1 MCSILCYCSADVDI
15 PALQEALSETSSRG
29 PDDSRIVNTGE
40 GWIGFNRLSIMGITG
55 DGMQPFVFRN
65 RTSCRVSELT
75 DTPEGYRI
83 PPDTEIVLA
92 CNGEIYG
99 FRPVKEELE
108 KKGYRFISDSDCE
121 ILPALYKEY
130 GTDMFRML
138 DAEFAMVFYD
148 RTPPSV
154 LWNRLR
160 RDLCICL
167 RAEEPDF
174 SCRKRQAVSSG
185 MLFQGWE
192 IYTLPGYVGGEI
204 IQQRRIR
211 ADRGKYT

>member
-148 RTPPSV
+148 RTEKS
-154 LWNRLR
+154 WIAA
-160 RDLCICL
+160 RD
-167 RAEEPDF
+167 P
-174 SCRKRQAVSSG
+174 
-185 MLFQGWE
+185 
-192 IYTLPGYVGGEI
+192 VG
-204 IQQRRIR
+204 IR
-211 ADRGKYT
+211 PLYYGIS

>member
-83 PPDTEIVLA
+83 PPDTTPIASEEYTSLVISARPIAMIGGSSAMGVL
-92 CNGEIYG
+92 
-99 FRPVKEELE
+99 
-108 KKGYRFISDSDCE
+108 
-121 ILPALYKEY
+121 
-130 GTDMFRML
+130 
-138 DAEFAMVFYD
+138 
-148 RTPPSV
+148 
-154 LWNRLR
+154 
-160 RDLCICL
+160 
-167 RAEEPDF
+167 
-174 SCRKRQAVSSG
+174 
-185 MLFQGWE
+185 
-192 IYTLPGYVGGEI
+192 
-204 IQQRRIR
+204 
-211 ADRGKYT
+211 